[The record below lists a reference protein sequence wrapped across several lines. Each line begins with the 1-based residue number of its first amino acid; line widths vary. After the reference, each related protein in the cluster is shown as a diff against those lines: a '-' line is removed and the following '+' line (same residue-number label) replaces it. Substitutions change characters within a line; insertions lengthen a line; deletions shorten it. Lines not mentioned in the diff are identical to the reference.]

1 MTHVVNG
8 NCRNCRYTDCV
19 ATCPVACFHV
29 DEVRAYI
36 DPQVCIDCSACVPAC
51 PVHAIVEDIDLPE
64 SERHWLEINAES
76 AQRYPALRAKLP
88 RLPGADERRRELG
101 Y

>member
-1 MTHVVNG
+1 VN
-8 NCRNCRYTDCV
+8 RV
-19 ATCPVACFHV
+19 
-29 DEVRAYI
+29 
-36 DPQVCIDCSACVPAC
+36 Q
-51 PVHAIVEDIDLPE
+51 HAIVEDIDLPE
-64 SERHWLEINAES
+64 SERHWLDINAES